1 MMRKWTTPAD
11 IVEIMCINGK
21 AVEVSADMV
30 RIRDQ
35 VREVC
40 ENGRKH
46 DARYGR
52 ELYGVN
58 FR

>member
-11 IVEIMCINGK
+11 IVEIMCIKGK

-40 ENGRKH
+40 EDGKH
-46 DARYGR
+46 VARYGR
-52 ELYGVN
+52 EIYGIN